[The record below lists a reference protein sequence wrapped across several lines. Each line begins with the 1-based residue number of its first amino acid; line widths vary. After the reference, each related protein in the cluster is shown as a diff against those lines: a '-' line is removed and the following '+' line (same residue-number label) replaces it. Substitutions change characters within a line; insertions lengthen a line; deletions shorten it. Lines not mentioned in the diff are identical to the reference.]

1 MTSTTIGSMSEEWEA
16 THRVTGEMQRA
27 FVIASGDSNPLHTD
41 PVVARRLPFGRVA
54 VHGMHLVLDAL
65 DRLAARTPLAPEQ
78 VRCTFRRSVGVDD
91 ELTTR
96 VTMTSDLEAH
106 IVIDHDVW
114 HVAEIQVRLT
124 PDTPTE
130 RRPARDGNPA
140 FGPPAA
146 GSPVE
151 PATSELASAAGTIDV
166 IADIDALRRR
176 FPRLAGV
183 VGPQH
188 TAELVSL
195 TRLVGMHVPGLHS
208 LFSSF
213 DVELRDDDGSNGLNY
228 AVSRF
233 DDRFAKATIEVSGPS
248 LTGTIV
254 AFVRSQPVEPT
265 LGDARPRPDEFT
277 GQRWLVIGGSRGLG
291 ATASMLVASG
301 GGDVRLTYRIGSDD
315 AERLAASIGAVAH
328 AVDVTAPEPGMASVV
343 ADGWHPTHLAYFASP
358 PIFDGASGAYSTALE
373 QRFASIYIDGFEAV
387 LDQLELDRLHG
398 VFWPSSEA
406 VDHDVPGL
414 AEYATVKRRG
424 EEMCAAL
431 GREHGHLTVATP
443 RLPRLRTDQTASF
456 LPIDYDDAPTTVLSA
471 LRAFSG

>member
-1 MTSTTIGSMSEEWEA
+1 MSEEWEA
-16 THRVTGEMQRA
+16 THRVTGKMQRE
-27 FVIASGDSNPLHTD
+27 FVSASGDSNPLHTD

-65 DRLAARTPLAPEQ
+65 DRLAAKSPLAPEH

-96 VTMTSDLEAH
+96 ITMTSDLEAR

-114 HVAEIQVRLT
+114 RVAEIQVRFAA
-124 PDTPTE
+124 DTPVP
-130 RRPARDGNPA
+130 RVPAHDDPV
-140 FGPPAA
+140 FGPPTA

-151 PATSELASAAGTIDV
+151 LATSELHSAAGTIDV
-166 IADIDALRRR
+166 LADIDALRRR
-176 FPRLAGV
+176 FPQLMGV

-188 TAELVSL
+188 MAELVSL

-213 DVELRDDDGSNGLNY
+213 DAELRADDGSNDLRY
-228 AVSRF
+228 AVGRF

-248 LTGTIV
+248 LTGSIV
-254 AFVRSQPVEPT
+254 AFVRPQPVEPT
-265 LGDARPRPDEFT
+265 IGDARPRPDEFT

-291 ATASMLVASG
+291 ATASMLVAAG
-301 GGDVRLTYRIGSDD
+301 GGDVRLTYRIGSGD
-315 AERLAASIGAVAH
+315 AERLATSIGAVAH

-387 LDQLELDRLHG
+387 LDQLALDRLHG
-398 VFWPSSEA
+398 VLWPSSEA

-424 EEMCAAL
+424 EQRCADL